1 MSPLLKNLVV
11 AFGITLVLW
20 IAYSL
25 FGSSKS
31 GTVDIAVVN
40 PELRLRSQQ
49 ILSDTNTID
58 NYRMDTAVLSDR
70 RFTSLTDTRVDL
82 SALPVGTGR
91 ANPFAP
97 VE

>member
-11 AFGITLVLW
+11 ALGITLVLW
-20 IAYSL
+20 VAYSF
-25 FGSSKS
+25 FGSSDS
-31 GTVDIAVVN
+31 DTVDVVVVN

-58 NYRMDTAVLSDR
+58 NYRMDTSVLSDR

-82 SALPVGTGR
+82 GALPVGTGR

-97 VE
+97 IE

>member
-11 AFGITLVLW
+11 ALGITLLLW
-20 IAYSL
+20 VAYSF
-25 FGSSKS
+25 FGSSDRE
-31 GTVDIAVVN
+31 TVAVVN
-40 PELRLRSQQ
+40 PELRMRSQQ

-58 NYRMDTAVLSDR
+58 NYRMDTSVLSDR
-70 RFTSLTDTRVDL
+70 RFTSLMDTRVDL